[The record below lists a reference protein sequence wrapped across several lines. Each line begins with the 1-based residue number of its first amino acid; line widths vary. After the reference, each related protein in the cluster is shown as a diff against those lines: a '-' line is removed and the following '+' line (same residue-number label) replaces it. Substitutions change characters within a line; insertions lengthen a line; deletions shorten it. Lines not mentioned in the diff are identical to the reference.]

1 MDLFLLVLKTCKRLI
16 YYERNNNNEFKNEN
30 EYKKDNITWKKK
42 WLNKVF
48 NKVIIIIMVKER
60 WWLIKYENIE

>member
-48 NKVIIIIMVKER
+48 NKVIIIMMIKER

>member
-1 MDLFLLVLKTCKRLI
+1 MDLFFLVLKTCKRLI

-48 NKVIIIIMVKER
+48 NKVIIIMMIKER

>member
-16 YYERNNNNEFKNEN
+16 YYERNNNNEFENEN

>member
-48 NKVIIIIMVKER
+48 NKVIIIMMVKER

>member
-16 YYERNNNNEFKNEN
+16 YYERNNNNEFENEN

-48 NKVIIIIMVKER
+48 NKVIIIMMIKER

>member
-1 MDLFLLVLKTCKRLI
+1 MDLFLLVLKTWKRLI
-16 YYERNNNNEFKNEN
+16 YYERNNNNEFENEN

-48 NKVIIIIMVKER
+48 NKVIIIMMIKER

>member
-1 MDLFLLVLKTCKRLI
+1 MKEIITTNLKMKT
-16 YYERNNNNEFKNEN
+16 
-30 EYKKDNITWKKK
+30 NIRKIILHEKKK

-48 NKVIIIIMVKER
+48 NKVIIIMMIKER

>member
-1 MDLFLLVLKTCKRLI
+1 MDLFFLVLKTCKRLI

-48 NKVIIIIMVKER
+48 NKVIIIMMVKER